1 MQEEYGL
8 DDVLGNIVEVR
19 DGKVTGKLLK
29 KVDRYAKAERLRRF
43 MEERGIAKEDTYVIG
58 DSLTDLP
65 MAEYGRF
72 IAFNADKQE
81 VKDKAEF
88 VINKKDLREI
98 LRYINQ

>member
-1 MQEEYGL
+1 
-8 DDVLGNIVEVR
+8 
-19 DGKVTGKLLK
+19 
-29 KVDRYAKAERLRRF
+29 
-43 MEERGIAKEDTYVIG
+43 
-58 DSLTDLP
+58 